1 MAESHPDSQAHHH
14 PEALEH
20 DHFAA
25 APPSTKRKLAFAVGL
40 TMAVL
45 VGEVAGGLWSHSLAL
60 LSDAAHV
67 LTDLVSLILSLGA
80 LLLAARPVS
89 KERTFGWH
97 RAEVFAAL
105 VNGGLLLLISAG
117 LLIETYHRLV
127 APEPVRIGGMLIIA
141 VAGLLANGLIALRL
155 RGHAHDLNVHSAYLH
170 VLADLGGSAGV
181 VVAGVIMFASQRL
194 TGQGW
199 FIADP
204 ILSGLIAL
212 AVLVGSVRLLRDTV
226 HILLEGVPRHV
237 DLEAVAEAVR
247 TVPQVQGIHDLH
259 IWTICSNLLALS
271 VHVTV
276 GDCPGSD
283 RDKVVREINHRLSE
297 EFGISETTVQVEG
310 GPCRTED
317 LIHIVPHRYEP

>member
-1 MAESHPDSQAHHH
+1 MAEIHPERHQHH
-14 PEALEH
+14 PEAAEQ
-20 DHFAA
+20 DHFAGVPESA
-25 APPSTKRKLAFAVGL
+25 RRNLAFAVTL
-40 TMAVL
+40 TIVVL

-80 LLLAARPVS
+80 ILLAARPVS

-105 VNGGLLLLISAG
+105 VNGALLLLISVG
-117 LLIETYHRLV
+117 LLVETYHRLRH
-127 APEPVRIGGMLIIA
+127 PEPIRVEGMLIIA
-141 VAGLLANGLIALRL
+141 VAGLLANGLIAVRL

-170 VLADLGGSAGV
+170 VLADLGGSVAV
-181 VVAGVIMFASQRL
+181 VVAGGIMMASQRL
-194 TGQGW
+194 FGQSW

-204 ILSGLIAL
+204 ILSAVIVL
-212 AVLVGSVRLLRDTV
+212 AVLFGSIRLLRDTA
-226 HILLEGVPRHV
+226 HILLEGVPRHL
-237 DLEAVAEAVR
+237 DLESVAESVR
-247 TVPQVQGIHDLH
+247 TVPLVQGVHDLH

-276 GDCPGSD
+276 GDCPGAD
-283 RDKVVREINHRLSE
+283 RDKVVEEINRRLSDQ
-297 EFGISETTVQVEG
+297 FGIAETTVQVEG